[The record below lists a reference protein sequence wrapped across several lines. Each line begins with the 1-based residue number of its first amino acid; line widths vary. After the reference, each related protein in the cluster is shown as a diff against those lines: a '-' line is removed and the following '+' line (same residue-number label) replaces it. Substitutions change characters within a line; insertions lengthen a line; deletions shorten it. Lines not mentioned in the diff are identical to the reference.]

1 MINTLWAGCI
11 MSLVT
16 KVWKHRME
24 NESRQSAVTSR
35 SPDMEEERMLPATG
49 GIGVNAFYATG
60 ALLVIGAVF
69 LAVMK
74 GLSGK

>member
-1 MINTLWAGCI
+1 
-11 MSLVT
+11 MSLVP
-16 KVWKHRME
+16 KVWKHKME

-49 GIGVNAFYATG
+49 GIGVNIFYATG

-74 GLSGK
+74 GFKR